1 MSVARRLPPLNALRA
16 FEAAAR
22 RGSFVQAAEE
32 LHVTAGA
39 ISQQVKALEAWL
51 GRPLFRR
58 LHRGVALNEAGTAY
72 LETVGGLLDDLA
84 AASQVIAQRT
94 QVLRITAL
102 PAFAERW
109 LMPRLGRFQALHPQV
124 EIALSADDRP
134 VDLARD
140 PVDLWLCYGAGEHPG
155 CQVERLFGE
164 TLFPVCAPAL
174 LDRGPA
180 LERPG
185 DLTRHTLLRDA
196 HWRDDWRLW
205 LAAAGVRDLDPTR
218 GPSFTLFAMV
228 IQAALDGLGVAL
240 AHEALVA
247 DDLAAGRLVAP
258 FELRLPA
265 AQAYYLVSSPKAAKR
280 PDVMAFRAWLRHEA
294 TEHLGPRTGVS
305 VEN

>member
-1 MSVARRLPPLNALRA
+1 VARRLPPLNAVRA

-22 RGSFVQAAEE
+22 HGSFVKAAEE

-58 LHRGVALNEAGTAY
+58 LQRGVALNEAGTAY
-72 LETVGGLLDDLA
+72 LEKVGGVLDDLA
-84 AASQVIAQRT
+84 AASQEIAQRT
-94 QVLRITAL
+94 QILRITAL
-102 PAFAERW
+102 PALAERW

-124 EIALSADDRP
+124 EIALTADDRP

-140 PVDLWLCYGAGEHPG
+140 PVDLWLCYGSGEHPG
-155 CQVERLFGE
+155 CQVESLFAE
-164 TLFPVCAPAL
+164 SIFPVCAPAL

-180 LERPG
+180 LIEPR
-185 DLTRHTLLRDA
+185 DLARHTLLHDA
-196 HWRDDWRLW
+196 HWRDDWRRW
-205 LAAAGVRDLDPTR
+205 LAAAGVTGLDPIR
-218 GPSFTLFAMV
+218 GPSFTLYAMV

-258 FELRLPA
+258 FALRLPA
-265 AQAYYLVSSPKAAKR
+265 GQAYYLVSSPKAAKR
-280 PDVMAFRAWLRHEA
+280 PDVTAFRAWMRQEA
-294 TEHLGPRTGVS
+294 AGCLDPRGHPPV
-305 VEN
+305 

>member
-1 MSVARRLPPLNALRA
+1 VARRLPPLNALRA

-22 RGSFVQAAEE
+22 RGSFVTAAEE

-39 ISQQVKALEAWL
+39 VSQQVKVLEAWL

-58 LHRGVALNEAGTAY
+58 LHRGVALNRAGTAY
-72 LETVGGLLDDLA
+72 LEKVGGVLDDLA
-84 AASQVIAQRT
+84 VASQEIARRT
-94 QVLRITAL
+94 QILRITAL

-109 LMPRLGRFQALHPQV
+109 LVPRLGRFQGLHPQV

-140 PVDLWLCYGAGEHPG
+140 PVDLWLCYGTGEHPG
-155 CQVERLFGE
+155 CRVERLFAE
-164 TLFPVCAPAL
+164 SLFPVCAPAL

-180 LERPG
+180 LEAPA
-185 DLTRHTLLRDA
+185 DLARHTLLHDA
-196 HWRDDWRLW
+196 HWRDDWRRW
-205 LAAAGVRDLDPTR
+205 LAAAGVSDVDPAR
-218 GPSFTLFAMV
+218 GPSFTLYAMV
-228 IQAALDGLGVAL
+228 IQAALDGLGVAM

-247 DDLAAGRLVAP
+247 DDLAAGRLIAP
-258 FELRLPA
+258 FALRLPA

-294 TEHLGPRTGVS
+294 TEHLGPRNGVS